1 MQREQQNKLMDE
13 MFSPLCSSVLPA
25 SIEERL
31 ILYAKRNELED
42 LQKPYKIIKHKFLN
56 YRLLHFQLFQKK
68 HEPLAAHILSYS
80 TLSRT
85 HAQGKI
91 EFSINGIYYFN
102 REEIRFITL
111 EYYNNFF
118 QTNYSSITE
127 LIYKPQSYEDE
138 QKLREHITTSNYD
151 LTPIIVINETPHGKY
166 RLSLE
171 SKVYQDTREK
181 LIVL

>member
-13 MFSPLCSSVLPA
+13 MFSPVNAAVLPA

-31 ILYAKRNELED
+31 ALYTKRNKLED
-42 LQKPYKIIKHKFLN
+42 LQKPYKILKHKFLN
-56 YRLLHFQLFQKK
+56 YRLLHFRLFRKK
-68 HEPLAAHILSYS
+68 HEPVAAHILSYS

-91 EFSINGIYYFN
+91 EFHIDDIYYFN

-118 QTNYSSITE
+118 QTNYSNMTE
-127 LIYKPQSYEDE
+127 LIYNPCSFDEE
-138 QKLREHITTSNYD
+138 QKLREHITASSYD
-151 LTPIIVINETPHGKY
+151 LTPIVVVDEIPQGKY
-166 RLSLE
+166 RLNLE
-171 SKVYQDTREK
+171 SKVYEDTREK